1 MWSIKKKR
9 KKLPYGS
16 GSMSNRFLI
25 LNLCEVGNL
34 SYRSEYMLNK
44 FSILMMWS
52 IQEKWRN
59 LYIYWS
65 GFYVE

>member
-9 KKLPYGS
+9 KKLPYKS
-16 GSMSNRFLI
+16 GSMLNRFLI

-59 LYIYWS
+59 FYIYWS
-65 GFYVE
+65 GFYVK